1 MKSLLCLVLAITGS
15 LTAPMG
21 QSHNQLGYG
30 HLDFNDK
37 NHDDIV
43 NITKF
48 VRDKLALDVQANRAF
63 ALQNNNKTETI
74 AKAIIQ
80 HVNDLNTN
88 TTKIFEENLQKLKTH
103 IEENMK
109 LIINQNAA
117 NHIAL
122 EDRSKKNEEKI
133 STETENHFDD
143 LLTKVKARLTQHELM
158 LDTHVAICAKR
169 YKNIPH
175 GFVTYEYSF
184 MDSII
189 VHGERMEKN
198 NVLDV
203 SRGEFMAPVS
213 GTYQIAFTAIIDTL
227 SDLTEQLTQAKFVVT
242 RKQPRGA
249 PRRIDFTTLTATT
262 GRSGGD
268 KVPASRSL
276 LLDLEAGEAVSIY
289 QANPGAESSYHLT
302 LWPLLSW
309 RFQLPIL
316 SLNRHPSLL
325 VTLQSAIRALKLL
338 CQFQSLNYSFLKL
351 TFSRR
356 YLEQFPP
363 LIRSLQMKRRIQT
376 RTCDPTTDKTV
387 TQNIRY
393 QHFEKK

>member
-80 HVNDLNTN
+80 YVNDLNKN

-122 EDRSKKNEEKI
+122 EDRSKKNEEEI
-133 STETENHFDD
+133 STETANHFDD

-189 VHGERMEKN
+189 VNGERMEKN

-203 SRGEFMAPVS
+203 SRGEFMAPVP
-213 GTYQIAFTAIIDTL
+213 GTYQISFTAIIDTL

-249 PRRIDFTTLTATT
+249 PRRIDSTTLTATT

-268 KVPASRSL
+268 KVPASRTV

-289 QANPGAESSYHLT
+289 QANPGAECSYHLT
-302 LWPLLSW
+302 LCV
-309 RFQLPIL
+309 
-316 SLNRHPSLL
+316 H
-325 VTLQSAIRALKLL
+325 
-338 CQFQSLNYSFLKL
+338 
-351 TFSRR
+351 
-356 YLEQFPP
+356 
-363 LIRSLQMKRRIQT
+363 LIRPTAPRPWQPLPHPMDAPQLEV
-376 RTCDPTTDKTV
+376 PTTYTKPQQTSFTV
-387 TQNIRY
+387 GDLTISHQNPEVIMPVPESELL
-393 QHFEKK
+393 FPETDFFKKISGTISSSDPITADEAEDPNTDM